1 MTTLGPPRHRP
12 TLAKDAAPPRLHRVR
27 LGALVAMLPLAS
39 CSPSAGPFV
48 TLLLTNFPPETA
60 RVALQVTTDDDS
72 KQQQFSGNDSLNVIT
87 VEFPVGTRGPVTF
100 DAETSLESGCVLGS
114 GTATLPISDDK
125 AYDLKLPIA
134 VDPKR
139 KCTAAPV
146 KLTVRKM
153 GSAQGVITSSP
164 VTEPCDETCSQQTID
179 YRAGDQVKLS
189 VQVSG
194 DDIFAGWSGGCTG
207 SLPDCSF
214 TITADTTV
222 TATINKCQGFC
233 PMPSTGTSAD
243 LFAVWGASPSAV
255 YAVGAD
261 GTIVKWNG
269 SAWTAMTSGVK
280 TTLRAVTAP
289 RDNTSLV
296 LAGGDNGLLLV
307 WNGSVWGRFA
317 TTLPSF
323 QINAIGANKLAS
335 SLYIAGSGGNYL
347 LWDGSK
353 WNPPSGYSGSKTLT
367 GISFMP
373 GTDEHFLSGSSGL
386 LVRYNPSGVFT
397 KYPDQN
403 TKSSANFSAVWAGA
417 QAIYMVG
424 DGGTIVKRKSGDG
437 QDGVTQATNTAANMR
452 SISGANDT
460 TLFAVGDGGTAL
472 FGSGSSWTKIPAS
485 TSQTLY
491 GVYAVDSSTIIAVGA
506 AGTALRYKP

>member
-1 MTTLGPPRHRP
+1 MQPADHR
-12 TLAKDAAPPRLHRVR
+12 L
-27 LGALVAMLPLAS
+27 
-39 CSPSAGPFV
+39 
-48 TLLLTNFPPETA
+48 
-60 RVALQVTTDDDS
+60 
-72 KQQQFSGNDSLNVIT
+72 
-87 VEFPVGTRGPVTF
+87 
-100 DAETSLESGCVLGS
+100 
-114 GTATLPISDDK
+114 
-125 AYDLKLPIA
+125 
-134 VDPKR
+134 
-139 KCTAAPV
+139 
-146 KLTVRKM
+146 
-153 GSAQGVITSSP
+153 
-164 VTEPCDETCSQQTID
+164 
-179 YRAGDQVKLS
+179 DQVKLS

-222 TATINKCQGFC
+222 TATINKRQGFC

-353 WNPPSGYSGSKTLT
+353 WNPVGLQRQQNAHRDFVYARHRRAFP
-367 GISFMP
+367 
-373 GTDEHFLSGSSGL
+373 SGSSGL

-403 TKSSANFSAVWAGA
+403 TRSSANFSAVWAGA

-437 QDGVTQATNTAANMR
+437 QDGVTQATNTSANLR
-452 SISGANDT
+452 SVSGANDT
-460 TLFAVGDGGTAL
+460 TLFAVGDGGSAL
-472 FGSGSSWTKIPAS
+472 F
-485 TSQTLY
+485 
-491 GVYAVDSSTIIAVGA
+491 
-506 AGTALRYKP
+506 